1 MLRNTLDPDSDFWL
15 DPDPDSMNMDP
26 KHCSKQCVTGKENS
40 RICTYRY
47 MVHSYKKLFLSCKL
61 FPKSYSIPSYIYR
74 YSLFFLVSSF
84 SFKWPQQLTYK
95 QIELEAAGRSWTQVS
110 QLSLLHPTLPTR
122 HHRQDKVGNLTADSA
137 HFLFALEKFYVCED
151 DWLIASFQ
159 RGRWGEVKYAKW
171 RSAAKGGS
179 GCWGE

>member
-1 MLRNTLDPDSDFWL
+1 MKKKKFQIVLRNTLDPDSDFWL

-95 QIELEAAGRSWTQVS
+95 QIELEAAGRS
-110 QLSLLHPTLPTR
+110 
-122 HHRQDKVGNLTADSA
+122 
-137 HFLFALEKFYVCED
+137 
-151 DWLIASFQ
+151 
-159 RGRWGEVKYAKW
+159 
-171 RSAAKGGS
+171 
-179 GCWGE
+179 